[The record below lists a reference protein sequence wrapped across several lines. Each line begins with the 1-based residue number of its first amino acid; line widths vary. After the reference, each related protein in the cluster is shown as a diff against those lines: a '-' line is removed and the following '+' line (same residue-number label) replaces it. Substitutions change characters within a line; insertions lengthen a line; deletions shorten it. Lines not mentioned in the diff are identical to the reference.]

1 MCPVCITRGLH
12 DKTHNAYATEKVFQ
26 RETSLITSARN
37 TFVFNNIQRDELH
50 SQLITIHHI
59 LIFSATIWHN
69 RARSN
74 TAICAYRHTSST
86 KMHALNFTIIFY
98 SSNNRANPQQL
109 PA

>member
-1 MCPVCITRGLH
+1 MYPVCITRGLH
-12 DKTHNAYATEKVFQ
+12 GKTHNAYATEKVFQ

-37 TFVFNNIQRDELH
+37 TFVFNNIQCDELH

-74 TAICAYRHTSST
+74 TSNMCIPAYVKH
-86 KMHALNFTIIFY
+86 KNACLKFH
-98 SSNNRANPQQL
+98 NNIL
-109 PA
+109 FIE

>member
-1 MCPVCITRGLH
+1 MFPVCITRGLH
-12 DKTHNAYATEKVFQ
+12 GKTRNAHATEKVFQ

-59 LIFSATIWHN
+59 LIFSATIWYNRVHN
-69 RARSN
+69 N
-74 TAICAYRHTSST
+74 TAIRAYQHTSST

>member
-1 MCPVCITRGLH
+1 MFPVCITRGLH

-37 TFVFNNIQRDELH
+37 TFVSNNIQRDELH
-50 SQLITIHHI
+50 SQLITVHHI
-59 LIFSATIWHN
+59 LIFSATIWYN

-74 TAICAYRHTSST
+74 TARCTYRHTSST
-86 KMHALNFTIIFY
+86 KMHALNFTIIFS

-109 PA
+109 SA